1 MAAIYK
7 TEDGTEHSTDDM
19 DAPAKEVFE
28 LLAQVITELLVL
40 KKKMQILDKSRKGLV
55 DELNLLLSS
64 SVHDGPDS

>member
-7 TEDGTEHSTDDM
+7 AEDGTEYSVDDM

-28 LLAQVITELLVL
+28 LLAQVITELVVL

-55 DELNLLLSS
+55 DELNLLVSR

>member
-40 KKKMQILDKSRKGLV
+40 KKKMQILDKSRKGLA

>member
-7 TEDGTEHSTDDM
+7 AEDGTEYSVDDM

-28 LLAQVITELLVL
+28 LLAQVVTELVVL

-55 DELNLLLSS
+55 DELNLLVSR